1 MAGNPQGPG
10 DALSLAPSAAL
21 KDGGPH
27 QSGELGWTHP
37 ESTGVGTV
45 IPTTID

>member
-10 DALSLAPSAAL
+10 DALSLALSAAL

-27 QSGELGWTHP
+27 QSGELRWTHP
-37 ESTGVGTV
+37 EGAGVGAVISTTV
-45 IPTTID
+45 D